1 MLIYEIKREKKIIVS
16 WVKVSLNVLCL
27 PDEQNQDCLLSGAGK
42 TGQPLVKE

>member
-27 PDEQNQDCLLSGAGK
+27 PDE
-42 TGQPLVKE
+42 